1 MNKSEFVQKLS
12 VDAKITE
19 DDALKVNNILEEN
32 FFFSKKNK
40 DKIVS
45 LISDSLAISSEKA
58 EDIYNKSMNIINT
71 NIKNKIKHPFR

>member
-1 MNKSEFVQKLS
+1 MNKSGFVQKLS